1 MGGLGRSKYGKF
13 WSHKWAMPPFRHFCT
28 NRHEFWYPGLKLNFT
43 ATLFYKKNHF
53 DRPFPPLTNPPPVA
67 QKQPKVALFFCCE
80 SPSWHYVSVMML
92 IVMISESDSFVGSS
106 DDLLGSRQTLPWEL
120 ISVGLSCSWHLMQR
134 WHLQKHILIFNK
146 KFVSRALQ
154 SRPRRALSLGP
165 FPTPSR
171 ARSRTRKSHRL
182 CVLQLICFVQTDFLN
197 VGRPTNLSDFWCI
210 SPSPSE
216 VGWDLSQHHSVC
228 RKKIGKSL
236 D

>member
-1 MGGLGRSKYGKF
+1 MLNSTLGSVVPL
-13 WSHKWAMPPFRHFCT
+13 AM
-28 NRHEFWYPGLKLNFT
+28 
-43 ATLFYKKNHF
+43 
-53 DRPFPPLTNPPPVA
+53 
-67 QKQPKVALFFCCE
+67 FFCCE

-171 ARSRTRKSHRL
+171 PKSSTVGSFPSTGLISGVGCLPVSVNLAERSLLNQGSFTRERL
-182 CVLQLICFVQTDFLN
+182 VEMNFFI
-197 VGRPTNLSDFWCI
+197 
-210 SPSPSE
+210 
-216 VGWDLSQHHSVC
+216 
-228 RKKIGKSL
+228 K
-236 D
+236 